1 MDRHC
6 TNLNKK
12 RKLSDTHY
20 SNKSPFSILVIKCP
34 EDIPNG
40 RLSPDCAPY
49 FGNKCTFTCNPGY
62 TWQTAEVLCQG
73 TWNVSSLCKICLG
86 IVGARLKKSR
96 PAVNSFQFNT

>member
-12 RKLSDTHY
+12 RKLSDTHF

-73 TWNVSSLCKICLG
+73 TWNVSSICKICLG

-96 PAVNSFQFNT
+96 PAVTSFQFNT